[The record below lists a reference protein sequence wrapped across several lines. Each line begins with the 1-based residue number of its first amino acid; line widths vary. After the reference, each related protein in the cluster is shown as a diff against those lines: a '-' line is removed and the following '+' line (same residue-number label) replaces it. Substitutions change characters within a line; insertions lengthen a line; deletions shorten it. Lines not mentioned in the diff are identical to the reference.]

1 MRPQESAPARI
12 VAVSRL
18 AQYLRGVLSNDKWL
32 RNVGVRG
39 EISNLSPQRGGNVY
53 FDLKDPDA
61 LLGCVVWSERAAELP
76 KLQNGQQV
84 IAYGEITAYP
94 KASKYQLIVYRVEP
108 EGVGRLH
115 ELYERLKA
123 KLEGEGA
130 FKQERKRPIPRY
142 PFSLALVSSRDAA
155 GAKDFLKILSERAP
169 HIAVTFVETPVQG
182 IAAAGEIVRAL
193 NRASRLDVD
202 CVVVVRGGGSY
213 EDLFAFNTEEVAR
226 ALLRSP
232 VPVITAIGHET
243 DNTIADYVADRR
255 AETPSAAAIAVSQQ
269 TRDEILQLL
278 GARRARLHRCAMA
291 AITLGSTHLQ
301 RVVGRSA
308 VTDPARIVG
317 LRRQHLDRTR
327 ESLRVRAHD
336 TLRRRR
342 ETLTGF
348 ERRLDR
354 ADPKI
359 RLAEREKALAVARVR
374 LAACA
379 QNRVRLASE
388 RMKLIVAE
396 LRGKDPEAIL
406 QQGYAIVR
414 YEGRAVRDAADV
426 PEGATVS
433 AKVARG
439 TLHARVERKER
450 DPEIG

>member
-1 MRPQESAPARI
+1 MRPHETAPARI

-18 AQYLRGVLSNDKWL
+18 AQYLRGVLSNDRWL

-115 ELYERLKA
+115 ELYERLKRE
-123 KLEGEGA
+123 LEAEGA
-130 FKQERKRPIPRY
+130 FAQERKRAVPRY
-142 PFSLALVSSRDAA
+142 PFSLALVSSKDAA
-155 GAKDFLKILSERAP
+155 GAKDFLKILTARAP
-169 HIAVTFVETPVQG
+169 HVAVQFVETPVQG
-182 IAAAGEIVRAL
+182 IAASGEIVRAL
-193 NRASRLDVD
+193 NRASRFDVD

-226 ALLRSP
+226 AILRSA

-243 DNTIADYVADRR
+243 DNTIADFVADRR
-255 AETPSAAAIAVSQQ
+255 AETPSAAAALVSPQ
-269 TRDEILQLL
+269 TRDELLQLID
-278 GARRARLHRCAMA
+278 ARCARLQRCALG
-291 AITLGSTHLQ
+291 AITLGKTHLE
-301 RVVGRSA
+301 RIVGRSA
-308 VTDPARIVG
+308 VSDPARIVG
-317 LRRQHLDRTR
+317 LRRRQAGLA
-327 ESLRVRAHD
+327 S
-336 TLRRRR
+336 
-342 ETLTGF
+342 F

-359 RLAEREKALAVARVR
+359 RLAEREKTLAVARVR
-374 LAACA
+374 LTACA
-379 QNRVRLASE
+379 RNSVSRASE
-388 RMKLIVAE
+388 RLKLLLTE

-406 QQGYAIVR
+406 QRGYAIVR

-426 PEGATVS
+426 PDGARVS

-439 TLHARVERKER
+439 TLQARVERKER
-450 DPEIG
+450 DSEVG